1 MGKLSSRTAR
11 LAVTAGLAAT
21 LAVSGLPV
29 AAFAEGATTNKP
41 AAEASADVAT
51 TSVAPTE
58 TAEDGADKADASK
71 DNATT
76 EATADAVETPAADSA
91 APAADAAE
99 APTPKAAAET
109 KAYSVGD
116 TAYSTFE
123 EALDAAGEN
132 GTITLVANSSE
143 KLTVN
148 KKVTIKANAGV
159 TFTGT
164 LTITADGV
172 TVDGVHFNRGAA
184 AEGRKDSIVVSGAT
198 GTTVKNCDFTAPSEL
213 FKGKE
218 WQYNGIVLQGVTKTT
233 TIEDNTFNLGRMN
246 DTNGSGDVAADS
258 NANSAINLVGGGD
271 GNIDVV
277 VIQRNTVTVTAPA
290 ADATR
295 SASVNLLIANGNNN
309 GPDVTQYGIKNVT
322 VLGNTFDGSADPN
335 NEKTRFAGI
344 SNVKGVSFTENKIS
358 NAGTGIGQS
367 VWKDQTGG
375 NNTVTY
381 KKNEFTGVKTP
392 VRQPYASASVSAS
405 DGTVALY
412 TSVNEAINASN
423 DPKAVVQLTKDVTED
438 VVIPAGKTVTLDL
451 AGKKLTNAAGHT
463 ITNHGTLTVT
473 DSSDGKTGVVDNV
486 SHGKAAVYNCTDGT
500 VVLDGGS
507 YTRSAEKSVSSAD
520 GGNNSYY
527 VLKNF
532 GQMTVKDGSVVK
544 FSDTNT
550 GLYSSLV
557 ANGWYNDSD
566 GKAEGNV
573 YGTSVAKL
581 VIEGGTF
588 TGGQITVKNDDYG
601 ELTIAGGTIDQV
613 NAGRNAVQNH
623 NRATISGGTIT
634 SKDSDAVV
642 SYYHAVGSND
652 GTLDVT
658 GGSITSESASAL
670 IQRGGGKATVSGGTF
685 KGGAGQEVVCAD
697 DGASVELSGGAYSSA
712 PDAKYVVEGS
722 GLGKNEDGTFGVRE
736 AKLTLGTAA
745 VTYNVKDGELTEAQA
760 TQLVKP
766 EMNVG
771 GYSVSLD
778 AAQLAAINAG
788 VKAGVTGDYELT
800 FTAVKGGA
808 ATAAADAS
816 GALTATATFTLTK
829 DAPQPKTWNVTFKY
843 GVEGT
848 ADTVVKVTDGDKAS
862 KPADPTRDGYE
873 FAGWFSDEALT
884 RAYDFSSAVT
894 GDVTLYAKWNANKS
908 DDTKPGTN
916 PETKT
921 WKVTFVDGI
930 DSTDDPRVE
939 VKDGEAVAK
948 PADPTLDGWKFVGW
962 YTALNDDGTVEN
974 EYDFSQPVKGDLTL
988 YAGWVPAGSSD
999 GTKPEEPKSDNK
1011 GNKELPQTGDT
1022 TNYAIPVA
1030 LGVAGV
1036 VAVGGALVMRKRQ
1049 Q

>member
-1 MGKLSSRTAR
+1 M
-11 LAVTAGLAAT
+11 
-21 LAVSGLPV
+21 
-29 AAFAEGATTNKP
+29 
-41 AAEASADVAT
+41 
-51 TSVAPTE
+51 
-58 TAEDGADKADASK
+58 
-71 DNATT
+71 
-76 EATADAVETPAADSA
+76 
-91 APAADAAE
+91 
-99 APTPKAAAET
+99 
-109 KAYSVGD
+109 
-116 TAYSTFE
+116 
-123 EALDAAGEN
+123 
-132 GTITLVANSSE
+132 VANSSE

-148 KKVTIKANAGV
+148 KKVTITADAGV

-184 AEGRKDSIVVSGAT
+184 AEGRKDSILVSGAT
-198 GTTVKNCDFTAPSEL
+198 GTTVKKCDFTAPSEL
-213 FKGKE
+213 FKGVE
-218 WQYNGIVLQGVTKTT
+218 WQYNGIALEGVTKTT

-246 DTNGSGDVAADS
+246 DTNGSGDVADDS

-271 GNIDVV
+271 GNIDGV

-290 ADATR
+290 GDATR

-309 GPDVTQYGIKNVT
+309 EPDTTTFGIKNVT
-322 VLGNTFDGSADPN
+322 VADNTYNGAADKD

-344 SNVKGVSFTENKIS
+344 SNVKGVSFTKNKIS
-358 NAGTGIGQS
+358 NAAMGIAQS
-367 VWKDQTGG
+367 YWHGQTGG

-381 KKNEFTGVKTP
+381 NKENVFTDVKTP
-392 VRQPYASASVSAS
+392 VYQPYASASVSAS

-423 DPKAVVQLTKDVTED
+423 DPKAVVQLTRDATED

-451 AGKKLTNAAGHT
+451 AGKKLTNVDGHT

-473 DSSDGKTGVVDNV
+473 DSSNGKTGTVDNV
-486 SHGKAAVYNCTDGT
+486 KHAKAAVFNCTDGT

-507 YTRSAEKSVSSAD
+507 YTRSAENSVSSDD

-557 ANGWYNDSD
+557 ANGWYNGSD
-566 GKAEGNV
+566 GMAEGNV
-573 YGTSVAKL
+573 YGKSVAKL

-634 SKDSDAVV
+634 SKDSAAVV
-642 SYYHAVGSND
+642 SYYHAAVSND

-685 KGGAGQEVVCAD
+685 KGGVGQEVVCAY

-766 EMNVG
+766 EMNVE

-778 AAQLAAINAG
+778 ADQLAAINAG
-788 VKAGVTGDYELT
+788 VKAGATGDYKLT
-800 FTAVKGGA
+800 FTAVKDGA

-843 GVEGT
+843 GAEGT

-884 RAYDFSSAVT
+884 RAYDFSSTVT

-930 DSTDDPRVE
+930 DSTDDPTVE

-962 YTALNDDGTVEN
+962 YTTLNDDGTVEN
-974 EYDFSQPVKGDLTL
+974 EYDFSRPVKGDLKL

>member
-41 AAEASADVAT
+41 AAEASTDVAT

-99 APTPKAAAET
+99 AADPKAVGTYEAGGRTFDDFAAAAAEAAKT
-109 KAYSVGD
+109 KGTVTIKKSTGD
-116 TAYSTFE
+116 NLTVAAMSAGITVKADGGVVLSGSLVINADNVTVNGLTFVNNSKGEAGMTVEDSIHANKVKNLKGIGCSFTVPSGDWSTKE
-123 EALDAAGEN
+123 AAGQTAQDWPPN
-132 GTITLVANSSE
+132 AIRIDYCTSVTIAGNSFNLGRINEKEADGSLDVDSICAINLVANGSNVLDSADIAGNTM
-143 KLTVN
+143 TVA
-148 KKVTIKANAGV
+148 KA
-159 TFTGT
+159 
-164 LTITADGV
+164 ADGV
-172 TVDGVHFNRGAA
+172 TEKAGVIFL
-184 AEGRKDSIVVSGAT
+184 
-198 GTTVKNCDFTAPSEL
+198 TAMGN
-213 FKGKE
+213 GK
-218 WQYNGIVLQGVTKTT
+218 NGINK
-233 TIEDNTFNLGRMN
+233 
-246 DTNGSGDVAADS
+246 
-258 NANSAINLVGGGD
+258 
-271 GNIDVV
+271 
-277 VIQRNTVTVTAPA
+277 VTV
-290 ADATR
+290 
-295 SASVNLLIANGNNN
+295 SE
-309 GPDVTQYGIKNVT
+309 
-322 VLGNTFDGSADPN
+322 NTFDGAADKDN
-335 NEKTRFAGI
+335 ARFAGFSDCNTVVI
-344 SNVKGVSFTENKIS
+344 EGNTIS
-358 NAGTGIGQS
+358 NASRGVFTTK
-367 VWKDQTGG
+367 WHG
-375 NNTVTY
+375 NSGPIASLTQQNNKLTNVTSTIQRAAVVVGENSY
-381 KKNEFTGVKTP
+381 EFASIDEALKSE
-392 VRQPYASASVSAS
+392 YAKQ
-405 DGTVALY
+405 GTVRLLQDA
-412 TSVNEAINASN
+412 
-423 DPKAVVQLTKDVTED
+423 TED

-451 AGKKLTNAAGHT
+451 AGKKLTNVDGHT
-463 ITNHGTLTVT
+463 ITNHGKLTVT
-473 DSSDGKTGVVDNV
+473 DSSNGKTGTVDNV
-486 SHGKAAVYNCTDGT
+486 KHAKAAVFNCTDGT

-507 YTRSAEKSVSSAD
+507 YTRSAENSVSSDD

-532 GQMTVKDGSVVK
+532 GRMTVKDGSVVK

-550 GLYSSLV
+550 GLCSSLV
-557 ANGWYNDSD
+557 ANGWYNGSD
-566 GKAEGNV
+566 GMAEGNV
-573 YGTSVAKL
+573 YGKSVAKL

-634 SKDSDAVV
+634 SKDSAAVV
-642 SYYHAVGSND
+642 SYYHAADSND

-685 KGGAGQEVVCAD
+685 KGGVGQEVVCAY

-766 EMNVG
+766 EMNVE

-778 AAQLAAINAG
+778 ADQLAAINAG
-788 VKAGVTGDYELT
+788 VKAGATGDYKLT
-800 FTAVKGGA
+800 FTAVKDGA

-829 DAPQPKTWNVTFKY
+829 DAPQPKTWSVTFKY
-843 GVEGT
+843 GAEGT

-884 RAYDFSSAVT
+884 RAYDFSSTVT

-908 DDTKPGTN
+908 DDTKPGTK

-930 DSTDDPRVE
+930 DSTDDPTVE

-962 YTALNDDGTVEN
+962 YTTLNDDGTVEN

-988 YAGWVPAGSSD
+988 YAGWVPVGSSD